1 MRVKGGARLRRRHK
15 KVLTATKG
23 FKDGRRR
30 LFRTANQ
37 ALLKAGKYQ
46 YRDRRNRKRDMRR
59 LWIARINAAARQ
71 EGLSYSRLVY
81 GLKLAGVAVDRKM
94 LAELAVNDTSAFAQ
108 LVDVARTAAEA

>member
-1 MRVKGGARLRRRHK
+1 
-15 KVLTATKG
+15 VLKATKG

-71 EGLSYSRLVY
+71 EGLSYSRFVH
-81 GLKLAGVAVDRKM
+81 GLKLAGVEVDRKM

-108 LVDVARTAAEA
+108 LIDVARNAAEA